1 MISQRLTQL
10 LTAYIDGELGA
21 RQHRAVERL
30 LRKSEEA
37 RTLLQKLQ
45 DDAAVLRSLP
55 RQRLD
60 EDLSHQVLRTIADR
74 RLHLARRAAL
84 AYRPAFPNWAG
95 AVAAASVLF
104 AVFCGSYLYFYASSH
119 SQRLG
124 TLAQKDPDKSQGS
137 NVATEIEEPMVD
149 PELPKPDQPRIPDSI
164 VTTAPKSAPLPK
176 PDLPAFRADLPPAEN
191 PEAGVDARPSR
202 KLETLEEIYQLPIAL
217 SLSLRDLELKKF
229 KEQLRAELQKEDA
242 YRLELFTLG
251 NSIAFERVKA
261 AFEAHGIGLLVDQ
274 LAQFRLKN
282 PGWKTDYVFYVEG
295 ITQEELATILE
306 KLGADD
312 HKAEAILLS
321 LTEPDHKELSRLMGV
336 DPTKLDPPRKGPH
349 KVDIRK
355 PLNELT
361 AEQLRQA
368 PPRPEP
374 GKPAAKPLMRQGLVL
389 SYNPV
394 RPKPSASKEIK
405 SFLDGRSERK
415 PGTLQLLLVLREGS
429 GS

>member
-1 MISQRLTQL
+1 MISNRLSQL
-10 LTAYIDGELGA
+10 LTAYIDGELSA

-37 RTLLQKLQ
+37 RGLLQKLQ
-45 DDAAVLRSLP
+45 DDAAMLRSLP
-55 RQRLD
+55 RQQLE

-84 AYRPAFPNWAG
+84 SHGPAFPNWAG

-104 AVFCGSYLYFYASSH
+104 AVFCGSYLYFYASAH
-119 SQRLG
+119 SQRQG
-124 TLAQKDPDKSQGS
+124 TLAQKDGDKNQAANTVTG
-137 NVATEIEEPMVD
+137 IEDPMVD
-149 PELPKPDQPRIPDSI
+149 PEVPKPDQPRIPETVVATSPN
-164 VTTAPKSAPLPK
+164 VTLPK

-217 SLSLRDLELKKF
+217 SLSLRDLEQKKV

-261 AFEAHGIGLLVDQ
+261 AFEARGIGLLVDQ

-355 PLNELT
+355 PINELT

-374 GKPAAKPLMRQGLVL
+374 GKPAAKPFTRQGLVL